1 MQEKLHTPHPDAEDT
16 PLHSGRSQ
24 VSHSA
29 QGGHDQGSHGQGGKR
44 GVDAMWTITLFGT
57 AVGAGIL
64 FLPISAGSFGFWPL
78 LIATVLIGPMTFCA
92 HRAFSWMMSSS
103 RLSGEDVLEVLTD
116 YFGKSSGVI
125 LAVIYWF
132 TFFPVVLIYGVSIVN
147 TVDSFIVNQLH
158 GPEIPRA
165 ILAPVLVGLMT
176 LALAFGHK
184 IMLAIAQFIV
194 YPLIFALAAVSL
206 YLIPQWDL
214 GSFMEAGDSSAG
226 GLIRSMF
233 LILPVLVFSFSFVAA
248 LSQFCLEM
256 EKHHGPDHQERSTRV
271 IGWTTLLLTV
281 FTMFFVWSC
290 ALAMGA
296 DGMATA
302 NENNLPV
309 LSYFA
314 NVTGT
319 PFMAYM
325 APVVVVCAIAS
336 SYFGHALGTVEGTQY
351 LFNLVAPRA
360 TKKLSPRALDLWT
373 YLFIFICASLVGIFN
388 PSILDMITL
397 VGGIF
402 FALMTY
408 LLPMYAVH
416 RMDALKKYRGRPS
429 NYFVIVMGSIVL
441 VATIWSLFV

>member
-1 MQEKLHTPHPDAEDT
+1 
-16 PLHSGRSQ
+16 
-24 VSHSA
+24 
-29 QGGHDQGSHGQGGKR
+29 
-44 GVDAMWTITLFGT
+44 
-57 AVGAGIL
+57 
-64 FLPISAGSFGFWPL
+64 
-78 LIATVLIGPMTFCA
+78 
-92 HRAFSWMMSSS
+92 
-103 RLSGEDVLEVLTD
+103 
-116 YFGKSSGVI
+116 
-125 LAVIYWF
+125 
-132 TFFPVVLIYGVSIVN
+132 
-147 TVDSFIVNQLH
+147 
-158 GPEIPRA
+158 
-165 ILAPVLVGLMT
+165 
-176 LALAFGHK
+176 
-184 IMLAIAQFIV
+184 
-194 YPLIFALAAVSL
+194 
-206 YLIPQWDL
+206 
-214 GSFMEAGDSSAG
+214 
-226 GLIRSMF
+226 
-233 LILPVLVFSFSFVAA
+233 
-248 LSQFCLEM
+248 
-256 EKHHGPDHQERSTRV
+256 
-271 IGWTTLLLTV
+271 
-281 FTMFFVWSC
+281 MFFVWSC

-319 PFMAYM
+319 PFIAYM

-351 LFNLVAPRA
+351 LFNLVVPRA

>member
-256 EKHHGPDHQERSTRV
+256 ESTTDQITRS
-271 IGWTTLLLTV
+271 
-281 FTMFFVWSC
+281 
-290 ALAMGA
+290 AL
-296 DGMATA
+296 
-302 NENNLPV
+302 P
-309 LSYFA
+309 
-314 NVTGT
+314 
-319 PFMAYM
+319 
-325 APVVVVCAIAS
+325 
-336 SYFGHALGTVEGTQY
+336 
-351 LFNLVAPRA
+351 
-360 TKKLSPRALDLWT
+360 
-373 YLFIFICASLVGIFN
+373 ASLAGPPCF
-388 PSILDMITL
+388 
-397 VGGIF
+397 
-402 FALMTY
+402 
-408 LLPMYAVH
+408 
-416 RMDALKKYRGRPS
+416 
-429 NYFVIVMGSIVL
+429 
-441 VATIWSLFV
+441 